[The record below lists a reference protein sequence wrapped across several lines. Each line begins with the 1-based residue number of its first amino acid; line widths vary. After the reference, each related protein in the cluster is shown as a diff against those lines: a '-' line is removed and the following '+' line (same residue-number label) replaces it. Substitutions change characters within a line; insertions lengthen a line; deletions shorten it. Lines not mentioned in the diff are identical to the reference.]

1 MEIRLLTAA
10 DAERYRNL
18 RLQALQHSPEAFL
31 MTYEEEASQTD
42 SLQQYREKLQRESS
56 YTYGIFKGAE
66 LVGIGTLQA
75 EKPLKVR
82 HKGNVFAM
90 YVAQGER
97 GGGIGK
103 RLLQQLIQQARSLD
117 LEQLH
122 LTVVS
127 ANRAAKALYASFGF
141 RRYGLEEQAL
151 KWNGQYWDEEH
162 MVLFLKKKTPE

>member
-1 MEIRLLTAA
+1 M
-10 DAERYRNL
+10 N
-18 RLQALQHSPEAFL
+18 Q
-31 MTYEEEASQTD
+31 
-42 SLQQYREKLQRESS
+42 
-56 YTYGIFKGAE
+56 
-66 LVGIGTLQA
+66 
-75 EKPLKVR
+75 
-82 HKGNVFAM
+82 
-90 YVAQGER
+90 
-97 GGGIGK
+97 
-103 RLLQQLIQQARSLD
+103 LLQQLIQQARSLD

>member
-97 GGGIGK
+97 GGG
-103 RLLQQLIQQARSLD
+103 LV
-117 LEQLH
+117 E
-122 LTVVS
+122 S
-127 ANRAAKALYASFGF
+127 AAAAADSTSPVTGSGAAALNCGICQPCCEGIICFF
-141 RRYGLEEQAL
+141 RIPPIWLRGTSIKMEWAIL
-151 KWNGQYWDEEH
+151 G
-162 MVLFLKKKTPE
+162 